1 MQTLYHD
8 LRYTIRQLSKTP
20 GLAFLAVLTL
30 ALGVGANTA
39 IFTVIE
45 SVVLRP
51 LPYAHSDRL
60 LYIGPGGDQSQGF
73 GTTSWLN
80 YIDVRSQAKLLA
92 NVAGYND
99 DVTVLERSDG
109 SQSVS
114 APHVTTNLF
123 SMLGAKPLL
132 GRTFIE
138 AEGQANGPQ
147 VVLLSEGLWRE
158 SFHADPG
165 VVGQVV
171 KIGGG
176 SRTVVGVMPDGFRFP
191 ESAGA
196 DIRKGVWLPTQP
208 TAEMLKDRG
217 YHFFN
222 VVAELRPGVTVTQAQ
237 RELDAIAAHIPR
249 DKEDGPVNF
258 RASLYQELLTGPV
271 RPVLYGLFGALAL
284 VLLIA
289 CANVSN
295 LLIARCLGRQQ
306 EFAVRAALGASRG
319 RLIRQM
325 LSEGLALSLLGCLA
339 GVGLAQLAMLSL
351 SKLPGGTIPRAD
363 SISIHW
369 TILLALAV
377 IAIVT
382 TVLSSLLPALLVAR
396 VNPQAALQA
405 ASRGL
410 GSRSVSGKLSGGLVA
425 GEVALST
432 LLLVGTGLL
441 FHTLWNLEQAHL
453 GFEAAHNTNFSAMPA
468 DSAGFSSMSV
478 SEDTA
483 NAPASVAALAYAP
496 VLDLIRQ
503 VPGVQSAAL
512 VTSPPLGGMNVGTS
526 FEIVGQAKDPSKHLE
541 AQVTSVSGDYARTLG
556 TPIVR
561 GRMIADGDALSTP
574 FSVAINEM
582 LAKKYFSGTDP
593 IGRQL
598 DLGGKDTGMI
608 KPYTIVGILGN
619 QVDRSV
625 GHDPQ
630 PLIMAPMQQIP
641 TTSLFYQALLKTS
654 VTFAVKTR
662 GDIPVAGDMRSLFH
676 QNAPGFALDN
686 FQTMQDAVDSNTFSQ
701 RLGLYLVGSFAGLAV
716 AMVFAGLYGVLSQLV
731 SYRKREIGVRMALGA
746 TRVSVAKLVV
756 RQGSILVGIGLCV
769 GLVLAFA
776 TGRFVT
782 SFLYEVKPLDLGT
795 YAAVV
800 AALALIGL
808 AAALLPAR
816 KAASM
821 EPMQAL
827 RED

>member
-1 MQTLYHD
+1 LQTLFHD
-8 LRYTIRQLSKTP
+8 LRYAMRQLSKTP
-20 GLAFLAVLTL
+20 GLALLAILTL

-45 SVVLRP
+45 SVLLRP

-60 LYIGPGGDQSQGF
+60 VYIGPGKDKPGF

-80 YIDVRSQAKLLA
+80 YTDVRTQSKLLA
-92 NVAGYND
+92 DAGGYNE
-99 DVTVLERSDG
+99 DVSVLERPDG
-109 SQSVS
+109 SQSVV

-123 SMLGAKPLL
+123 SMLGAHPLL
-132 GRTFIE
+132 GRTFTE

-147 VVLLSEGLWRE
+147 VTLLSEGLWRE
-158 SFHADPG
+158 SFHADPNI
-165 VVGQVV
+165 VGQVIKV
-171 KIGGG
+171 GGG
-176 SRTVVGVMPDGFRFP
+176 SRTVVGVMPDSFRFP
-191 ESAGA
+191 ESIGN
-196 DIRKGVWLPTQP
+196 DLRKGVWLPVQP

-222 VVAELRPGVTVTQAQ
+222 MVGVLRPGATVTQAQ

-249 DKEDGPVNF
+249 TKDDSDVTFSTG
-258 RASLYQELLTGPV
+258 LYQEILTGPV

-306 EFAVRAALGASRG
+306 EFAVRAALGASRA

-325 LSEGLALSLLGCLA
+325 LSEGLALSLLGCGV
-339 GVGLAQLAMLSL
+339 GVGLAQLAMLAMR
-351 SKLPGGTIPRAD
+351 KLPEGTIPLAD

-369 TILLALAV
+369 TVLLVLAV
-377 IAIVT
+377 IAILT
-382 TVLSSLLPALLVAR
+382 TVLSALLPALLVAR

-441 FHTLWNLEQAHL
+441 FHTLWNLEQSHL
-453 GFEAAHNTNFSAMPA
+453 GFETAHLTTFTAMPA
-468 DSAGFSSMSV
+468 DAAGFSSLAV

-483 NAPASVAALAYAP
+483 NAPVSDAARVYAP
-496 VLDLIRQ
+496 VLDRIRQ
-503 VPGVQSAAL
+503 VPGVESAAL
-512 VTSPPLGGMNVGTS
+512 VTSPPLSGMNVSTG
-526 FEIVGQAKDPSKHLE
+526 FAIVGQAKDPANRPE
-541 AQVTSVSGDYARTLG
+541 GQITAVSGDYARTLG

-561 GRMIADGDALSTP
+561 GRMIGDGDVLSTP
-574 FSVAINEM
+574 FSSVINET
-582 LAKKYFSGTDP
+582 LAHKYFPGVDP
-593 IGRQL
+593 IGKQL
-598 DLGGKDTGMI
+598 DLGGKDTGML
-608 KPYTIVGILGN
+608 KPYTIVGILGD
-619 QVDRSV
+619 QVDHSV
-625 GHDPQ
+625 GSEPQ
-630 PLIMAPMQQIP
+630 PLIFVPMQQVP
-641 TTSLFYQALLKTS
+641 TTSLFYQALLKTVVS
-654 VTFAVKTR
+654 FVVKTH
-662 GDIPVAGDMRSLFH
+662 GSIPVAPEMRSVFH

-686 FQTMQDAVDSNTFSQ
+686 FQTMQDAVENNTFSQ

-746 TRVSVAKLVV
+746 TRISVARLVI
-756 RQGSILVGIGLCV
+756 RQGSILVGIGLGV
-769 GLVLAFA
+769 GLILAFA

-782 SFLYEVKPLDLGT
+782 SFLYEVKPLDMGT

-800 AALALIGL
+800 VALSIIGL
-808 AAALLPAR
+808 TAALLPAR